1 MKLKQPFWRFLSGL
15 FSLIGKLFHHAHV
28 LVNRYLITPKR
39 HKKLLRLVAKTNI
52 FLKQF
57 NEGSRSFL
65 AIRRNRNLVTM
76 GLFLAVLLVPLSSS
90 VNLVGQLGFVQK
102 KLPVETLEGGIILEV
117 NVTDGQLVNKGDVL
131 ALLDEPRIKSELTSQ
146 LNSAAAKACKL
157 ERYKAIVEL
166 TDFQTPA
173 NLDLIPEQYLERYCA
188 QEKKV
193 ADGFVASYKSRIELA
208 QGQLNHTNQDV
219 QRLEKSV
226 SNEDRRLQIQ
236 REIYAKK
243 KELVKQ
249 NFYAE
254 AALLDQENQVI
265 NAKQSFESKNIEL
278 SDRKNKQL
286 DLQRQILDIRSEFS
300 DKNRA
305 DYAALISEFESQYA
319 GLKYTYRSSQNLRI
333 TAPQTGYVSNL
344 KKLRPGIL
352 LAPREPLLEIVP
364 TGEDLVAIASYK
376 PSDHAN
382 IYVGQDA
389 VIRLQTHNQSLS
401 PEFHGKVIS
410 VTPDVAQENPNMPP
424 MYEALAAFPC
434 DASCRK
440 QGFLTAGIPV
450 DVYVLGQRRSLLSY
464 LISAVYRT
472 GRAVLSEPN

>member
-1 MKLKQPFWRFLSGL
+1 
-15 FSLIGKLFHHAHV
+15 
-28 LVNRYLITPKR
+28 
-39 HKKLLRLVAKTNI
+39 
-52 FLKQF
+52 
-57 NEGSRSFL
+57 
-65 AIRRNRNLVTM
+65 
-76 GLFLAVLLVPLSSS
+76 
-90 VNLVGQLGFVQK
+90 VGQLGFVQK

-226 SNEDRRLQIQ
+226 SNEERRLQIQ
-236 REIYAKK
+236 REIYSKK

-333 TAPQTGYVSNL
+333 TAPQTGYVTNL

-410 VTPDVAQENPNMPP
+410 ITPDVAQENPNMPP

-434 DASCRK
+434 DESCRK

>member
-1 MKLKQPFWRFLSGL
+1 M
-15 FSLIGKLFHHAHV
+15 FHRAHI
-28 LVNRYLITPKR
+28 LVKRYLITPKR
-39 HKKLLRLVAKTNI
+39 HKKLLRLLARVNI
-52 FLKQF
+52 FLKHF

-65 AIRRNRNLVTM
+65 AIRRNRNAVTM

-102 KLPVETLEGGIILEV
+102 KLPIETLEGGIIVEV
-117 NVTDGQLVNKGDVL
+117 NVTDGQFVNKGDLL
-131 ALLDEPRIKSELTSQ
+131 ALLDEPRINSELTSQ

-166 TDFQTPA
+166 TDFQNPT
-173 NLDLIPEQYLERYCA
+173 NVDLIPEQYLERYCA
-188 QEKKV
+188 HEKKV

-208 QGQLNHTNQDV
+208 QGQLNHTNEDV

-226 SNEDRRLQIQ
+226 SNEERRLQIQ

-286 DLQRQILDIRSEFS
+286 DLQRQILDIRSEFG

-319 GLKYTYRSSQNLRI
+319 SLKYTYRSSQNLRI

-364 TGEDLVAIASYK
+364 TGEDLVAIANYK
-376 PSDHAN
+376 PADHAN
-382 IYVGQDA
+382 IYVGQEA

-424 MYEALAAFPC
+424 MYEAIAAFPC
-434 DASCRK
+434 DESCRK
-440 QGFLTAGIPV
+440 AGFLTAGIPV

-464 LISAVYRT
+464 LISAMYRT